1 MNNYIKDWFYVIRNC
16 SVDNTYKMG
25 WSKSIIECCIE
36 TPNEQNISFDRIS
49 LKMFKYYWNQT
60 IFFDLQQSPNPIKPP
75 ELYTYIKELINK
87 HQNEYGFK
95 PVLFDKIEDRL
106 IIDIKKINKIL
117 KSNVC
122 YRFLKIS
129 GKEYNLY
136 DLDIENLSI
145 KVHNPKIL
153 KEYSDFFFELIN
165 YRWTQILENFNSSP
179 RISKKVKIIDF
190 KEIKRNSLQKFHNYL
205 DKIDS
210 NCSIC
215 GELIDEKPSIDHVI
229 PWSYMYSD
237 DLWNLMYTHKGCNSS
252 KSNKI
257 VGEREIEKL
266 EQRNIELIEVLNG
279 LGIKDKHSE
288 ELRLSINK
296 DFVRKFWIGFKG

>member
-1 MNNYIKDWFYVIRNC
+1 MDSYIKDWFYVIRNC

-36 TPNEQNISFDRIS
+36 NPKEDVISFDRIS

-75 ELYTYIKELINK
+75 ELYSYVKKIIGKY
-87 HQNEYGFK
+87 QNEYGFK
-95 PVLFDKIEDRL
+95 PVLFDKIEDK
-106 IIDIKKINKIL
+106 IIVDINKVNKVL
-117 KSNVC
+117 KKDVC
-122 YRFLKIS
+122 HRFLKVGS
-129 GKEYNLY
+129 KEYDLY
-136 DLDIENLSI
+136 DLDIQNLSI
-145 KVHNPKIL
+145 KIHNPIIL
-153 KEYSDFFFELIN
+153 KEYSDFFFEVIN

-179 RISKKVKIIDF
+179 RISKKVKIIDL
-190 KEIKRNSLQKFHNYL
+190 KKVKRNSLQKFHKYL

-215 GELIDEKPSIDHVI
+215 GKPIDDKPSIDHVI

-237 DLWNLMYTHKGCNSS
+237 DLWNLVYTHKGCNSS
-252 KSNKI
+252 KSNRI
-257 VGEREIEKL
+257 VGETEIGELEK
-266 EQRNIELIEVLNG
+266 RNKELLVVLNN
-279 LGIKDKHSE
+279 LGINDKHTK
-288 ELRLSINK
+288 ELQLSINK

>member
-1 MNNYIKDWFYVIRNC
+1 MDSYIKDWFYVIRNC

-25 WSKSIIECCIE
+25 WSKSIIECCVE

-75 ELYTYIKELINK
+75 ELYTYIKEIIGNY
-87 HQNEYGFK
+87 QNEYGFK
-95 PVLFDKIEDRL
+95 PVLFDKIEDK
-106 IIDIKKINKIL
+106 ITIDINKVNKIIR
-117 KSNVC
+117 KDVSH
-122 YRFLKIS
+122 RFLKV
-129 GKEYNLY
+129 GGDKYDLY

-145 KVHNPKIL
+145 KVHNPILL

-190 KEIKRNSLQKFHNYL
+190 KEIKRNSLQKFQKYL
-205 DKIDS
+205 DKIDCI
-210 NCSIC
+210 CSIC
-215 GELIDEKPSIDHVI
+215 GEPIDDIPSIDHVI

-237 DLWNLMYTHKGCNSS
+237 DLWNLVYTHKGCNSS
-252 KSNKI
+252 KSNRI
-257 VGEREIEKL
+257 VGESEIHKL
-266 EQRNIELIEVLNG
+266 ENRNKELINVLND
-279 LGIKDKHSE
+279 LGINDKHTN
-288 ELRLSINK
+288 ELQLSINK